1 MDPGQL
7 PGSSKAHPG
16 FQAVR
21 LAPVF
26 IHTRP
31 ILRSGMFTSS
41 KDKTEEKFS
50 QVKAL
55 TCLNLYDLSAVLQQ
69 MSLIF
74 SLSGREDLNS
84 LNLNQRFNYS

>member
-31 ILRSGMFTSS
+31 ILRSGTFTSS
-41 KDKTEEKFS
+41 KDKTENKFS

-55 TCLNLYDLSAVLQQ
+55 TCLTSDP
-69 MSLIF
+69 I
-74 SLSGREDLNS
+74 LNP
-84 LNLNQRFNYS
+84 N